1 MKYIQSKIF
10 SLDAIHACLY
20 VCTYCSIGGPRSIPL
35 RWCHQHHHHSVS
47 RFFFFPFFPTN
58 KTKKN
63 LIITSA
69 CYFALGSG
77 ATTHPDWLPPSA
89 TTLQSLLPLLSPGS
103 TTFEAFSNII
113 ETWEFGRL
121 LNIGASAVHMTAS
134 VSPNVS
140 RQPALTVKHENLPFS
155 AL

>member
-1 MKYIQSKIF
+1 MFI
-10 SLDAIHACLY
+10 CVY
-20 VCTYCSIGGPRSIPL
+20 VLFNRRTALNSIEMMSPTPS
-35 RWCHQHHHHSVS
+35 Q
-47 RFFFFPFFPTN
+47 RFQIFFFPFFPTN
-58 KTKKN
+58 KKKN
-63 LIITSA
+63 PIITSA

-77 ATTHPDWLPPSA
+77 AATHPDWLPPSA

-103 TTFEAFSNII
+103 AAFEAFSNTI

-140 RQPALTVKHENLPFS
+140 RQPALTVKHGNLPFS